1 MNNREIKE
9 QKISLNDAG
18 SKGLKFLKDHKFHN
32 MELYDSSQY
41 DNVGVFT
48 YVVNENGVR
57 IYPEAIQMKIA
68 LDDSSIVGFSA
79 KEYLA
84 SHQNE
89 QFHQQN

>member
-1 MNNREIKE
+1 
-9 QKISLNDAG
+9 
-18 SKGLKFLKDHKFHN
+18 

-68 LDDSSIVGFSA
+68 LDDGSIVGFSA
-79 KEYLA
+79 KYLA

-89 QFHQQN
+89 QFHRQVNCSRSKKENQSGCESNGRT

>member
-1 MNNREIKE
+1 MDITGKGGYPIWVMNNREIKE

-48 YVVNENGVR
+48 LCS
-57 IYPEAIQMKIA
+57 K
-68 LDDSSIVGFSA
+68 
-79 KEYLA
+79 
-84 SHQNE
+84 
-89 QFHQQN
+89 